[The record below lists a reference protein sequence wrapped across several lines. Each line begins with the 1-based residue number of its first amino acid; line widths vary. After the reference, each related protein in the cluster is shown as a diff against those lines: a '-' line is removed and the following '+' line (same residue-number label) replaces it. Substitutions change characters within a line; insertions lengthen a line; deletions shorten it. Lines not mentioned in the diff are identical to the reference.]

1 MRILVQAVAAVALC
15 TGSAHAADYRAE
27 IDKHVVDPCYMELAR
42 RMGAP
47 LANRAII
54 VMLAKQK
61 NTYEIERMI
70 EAVMPAVSGKAWRI
84 RRGVYDFARR
94 RCIGGG
100 RR

>member
-1 MRILVQAVAAVALC
+1 MKPLHLVAAAMLLC
-15 TGSAHAADYRAE
+15 SLPAHAADYRGE
-27 IDKHVVDPCYMELAR
+27 IDKYVVDPCYMELAR

-47 LANRAII
+47 ESNRALI

-61 NTYEIERMI
+61 NVYEIERMKDS
-70 EAVMPAVSGKAWRI
+70 VVPAVSGKPWNVRQM
-84 RRGVYDFARR
+84 VYDFARQ

>member
-1 MRILVQAVAAVALC
+1 MRILIQAVAAVALC
-15 TGSAHAADYRAE
+15 AASAHAADYRAE
-27 IDKHVVDPCYMELAR
+27 IDRYVVDPCYMELAR

-47 LANRAII
+47 PSNRALILT
-54 VMLAKQK
+54 LAKQQ

-70 EAVMPAVSGKAWRI
+70 EAVMPAVHGKAWRI
-84 RRGVYDFARR
+84 RREVYEFARR